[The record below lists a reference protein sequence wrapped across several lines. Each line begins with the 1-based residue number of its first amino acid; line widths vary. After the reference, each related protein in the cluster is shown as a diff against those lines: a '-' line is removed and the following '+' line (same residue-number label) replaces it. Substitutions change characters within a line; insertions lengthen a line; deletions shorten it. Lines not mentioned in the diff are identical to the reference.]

1 LRSIR
6 ALPPLPETSD
16 ELCAV
21 ARHLGVPDSEIRLG
35 SRATEQEIKSLSDSG
50 ELSTYRIVHFATHGA
65 LAAELKAGVEP
76 GLILTP
82 PDKATSE
89 DDGYLSASE
98 ISGLKLDA
106 DWVILSACNTGS
118 GGLKEPKP
126 SRGWHEPSSMPVP
139 ARCSSRTGLWI
150 LTVP

>member
-1 LRSIR
+1 MFIPDLAALNRALAAEHMRTGLRSIR

-118 GGLKEPKP
+118 GG
-126 SRGWHEPSSMPVP
+126 G
-139 ARCSSRTGLWI
+139 
-150 LTVP
+150 